1 MLTRLRGQGS
11 GALLNTYRLHTAG
24 LSDRHTFLA
33 VSSELMQHINT
44 RGRAYGRL
52 SYESASSVI
61 AERDPLVDRA
71 ATVVNTYTSTV
82 QIQHTLT
89 DILDGDQDQIE
100 QRLERLGNTLPI
112 DETQ

>member
-1 MLTRLRGQGS
+1 PVSSQRLTVRIYYRTSTEAAGTLALRYEDMLTRLGGQGR

-24 LSDRHTFLA
+24 LIDRQTFLA

-61 AERDPLVDRA
+61 ADRDPLVDRA
-71 ATVVNTYTSTV
+71 A
-82 QIQHTLT
+82 
-89 DILDGDQDQIE
+89 
-100 QRLERLGNTLPI
+100 
-112 DETQ
+112 